1 MTHLAG
7 PDKLQA
13 RPFHMDLTVR
23 AIVPEDVPSVIAL
36 VREFA
41 AFENLSDFC
50 EVTEESL
57 SAAMFGDRA
66 VTQGLIA
73 CDGET
78 AIGYAI
84 FYPNFASF
92 RGQRGFYLEDI
103 YINDAY
109 RGKGVGEAMIREIA
123 RLAAAHGFERI
134 DFLVLD
140 WNTPAVRF
148 YQKLG
153 AVRDDDERHFKFT
166 DDIFKKL
173 AS

>member
-1 MTHLAG
+1 MDMTI
-7 PDKLQA
+7 
-13 RPFHMDLTVR
+13 R
-23 AIVPEDVPSVIAL
+23 AIVPGDVPDVIAL

-57 SAAMFGDRA
+57 SAAMFGDSA

-73 CDGET
+73 LDGEQ

-103 YINDAY
+103 YINNAY

-123 RLAAAHGFERI
+123 RLASARGFERI

-140 WNTPAVRF
+140 WNTPAVMF

-153 AVRDDDERHFKFT
+153 ALRDEDERHFKFT
-166 DDIFKKL
+166 DSAFKKL
-173 AS
+173 LS

>member
-1 MTHLAG
+1 
-7 PDKLQA
+7 
-13 RPFHMDLTVR
+13 MDLTIR
-23 AIVPEDVPSVIAL
+23 AIVPDDVSNVIAL

-41 AFENLSDFC
+41 AFESLSDFC
-50 EVTEESL
+50 EVTEESF
-57 SAAMFGDRA
+57 SAAMFGDGA

-73 CDGET
+73 FDGET
-78 AIGYAI
+78 AIAYAI

-103 YINDAY
+103 YINDEY
-109 RGKGVGEAMIREIA
+109 RGKGIGEAMIREIA
-123 RLAAAHGFERI
+123 RLAAERGFERI

-140 WNTPAVRF
+140 WNTPAVKF

-153 AVRDDDERHFKFT
+153 AVRDEDERHFKFT